1 MRFRSMVM
9 PALSAFA
16 ILLGSAAASQAQ
28 VTIKEPWVRS
38 TVPGQSATGAF
49 MQLTARQ
56 DTKLI
61 AVRSPV
67 AGIVEVHEMLVDKGI
82 MKMRSVDKL
91 LLPAGKTV
99 ELRSGGYHVMMMDL
113 KRQIKTGD
121 EIPLTIEFESSQGQ
135 RVTVDV
141 KAVARLVKP

>member
-1 MRFRSMVM
+1 MVM

-28 VTIKEPWVRS
+28 VTIKNPWVRS

-56 DTKLI
+56 DTNLI

-121 EIPLTIEFESSQGQ
+121 EVPLTIEFESSQGQ